1 MFCCH
6 FQFQKFFG
14 NIILTCSFVGT
25 AFFKVSQNFLND
37 YLLKNW
43 VHIVCH
49 LKITANAPLAK
60 ASMEETGVNELY
72 RHCSYLHAC

>member
-1 MFCCH
+1 
-6 FQFQKFFG
+6 
-14 NIILTCSFVGT
+14 
-25 AFFKVSQNFLND
+25 VSQNFLND